1 MKKEFTKKDYNILRD
16 SMLKV
21 TIIVI
26 YFFIT
31 LNRTFFKSY
40 SPDAID
46 FILNT
51 LPNFSAGIIGTIA
64 FYEYLK
70 HYRNG
75 LLFSIMISGIWLTIE
90 EFHPIFSHNLY
101 FDIWDI
107 IMSWFGCGIA
117 TFFITQKQ
125 KKQII
130 NENYD

>member
-1 MKKEFTKKDYNILRD
+1 MKKELTKKDYNILRD

-31 LNRTFFKSY
+31 LNRTLFKSY

-90 EFHPIFSHNLY
+90 EFHPVFSHNLY

-107 IMSWFGCGIA
+107 IMSWFGCVIA